1 MPKILAVSPKRT
13 FEAVGYYPHPGQ
25 ATIHRSKARHRVAS
39 CGRRYGKTNVGGAEL
54 LLEQRRTRLLLPQ
67 LYHTGKRREFW
78 IVGPE
83 YTDAE
88 KEFRWLYDRLS
99 ALGAP
104 FDRPGTY
111 YSAHDADLVLS
122 MYGGKFLVQGKSAK
136 HPERLVGEGL
146 AGVIMAEA
154 AKQRET
160 TWTKYI
166 RPTLAD
172 DLGWSLHTSTPEG
185 RNWFY
190 DLWVRGQSDRFAEW
204 ESWRRPAWLNSYV
217 YPLGI
222 RDPEV
227 KSLRED
233 LTEESFNQEIAAMF
247 TEFAGRVFKEWDDEV
262 HLKDLSYNPAWPVY
276 GACDYGFTNPFV
288 WLVIQVSPVDGTVY
302 VIDEFYQDGLTIDEI
317 AAALYSRPG
326 LVPTAMREFFPDPA
340 SPGDSRVLEQ
350 RLRLRSRGGTG
361 GELNDRLRLIRA
373 ALKIRNRR
381 LSNGDSE
388 RRPKLFVDRIKC
400 PNLVREMNVYRYP
413 KKRNEADNNTPE
425 LPMKKDDHAPEALGR
440 FYIGR
445 FGRGGSQT
453 VIEDADMSAA

>member
-1 MPKILAVSPKRT
+1 MVTYAVSPKRT
-13 FEAVGYYPHPGQ
+13 FESFGYKPHSGQ
-25 ATIHRSKARHRVAS
+25 KTIHRSRARHRAAA

-54 LLEQRRTRLLLPQ
+54 LLEVPKTKLLLPM
-67 LYHTGKRREFW
+67 LEDNGKRREFW

-83 YTDAE
+83 YTDSE
-88 KEFRWLYDRLS
+88 KEFRWLYDHLKARD
-99 ALGAP
+99 AP

-111 YSAHDADLVLS
+111 YSAHDSDLQLS
-122 MYGGKFLVQGKSAK
+122 LFGGKYLVMGKSAK

-172 DLGWSLHTSTPEG
+172 EKGWSLHTSTPEG

-190 DLWVRGQSDRFAEW
+190 DLWVRGQSEHYPDW
-204 ESWRRPAWLNSYV
+204 ESWRRGSWLNTYV
-217 YPLGI
+217 YPLGAK
-222 RDPEV
+222 DPEV
-227 KSLRED
+227 LALRQD
-233 LTEESFNQEIAAMF
+233 LTEETFNQEIAAMF

-262 HLKDLSYNPAWPVY
+262 HLRDLSYNPAWPVY
-276 GACDYGFTNPFV
+276 AACDYGFTNPFV
-288 WLVIQVSPVDGTVY
+288 WLVLQVSPLDGTVY
-302 VIDEFYQDGLTIDEI
+302 VLDEFYQDGLTIDE
-317 AAALYSRPG
+317 AAAELVSRPG
-326 LVPTAMREFFPDPA
+326 LLPAAMREFFPDPA

-373 ALKIRNRR
+373 ALKVRNKGRP
-381 LSNGDSE
+381 LTDPE
-388 RRPKLFVDRIKC
+388 RRPRLLVDRTKC
-400 PNLVREMNVYRYP
+400 PNLVREMNIYRYP
-413 KKRNEADNNTPE
+413 KKRSEKDGNSPE

-440 FYIGR
+440 AMIGL
-445 FGRGGSQT
+445 FGRGGAGRTS
-453 VIEDADMSAA
+453 VEDADLAA